1 MEVNTEQVEC
11 PVCGQYANVHDL
23 GRAGLTP
30 EELLR
35 IRQFI
40 KDGTLGKMLT
50 IAELVNRRMDPTS
63 TSMELSFN
71 ETLEKFGIRHDG
83 KLDQISRMMV
93 GISEKIV
100 GPGIG
105 EVSEM
110 IAAEELRQ
118 AFPEDE
124 FDRSEAEHGTDIIAR
139 VSDRKSEVGKISISI
154 KDTKHWK
161 NDFIDQ
167 LERNMNKDSTRVGIL
182 ITKKLP
188 KGANPT
194 GQVIHNNNH
203 LYFLVHPQYALAI
216 YAALRQVVIHMHQSE
231 AYISTKE
238 QELMQIGH
246 ISKAL
251 VQWISG
257 NEYQEILD
265 TLDTIKTSSEETDQ
279 TLLQMQD
286 YVERHV
292 KKGCDKQKK
301 IRQQVLNAGS
311 LLAGLKELLKGS
323 STQGEEE
330 K

>member
-1 MEVNTEQVEC
+1 MVVSTEQMEC
-11 PVCGQYANVHDL
+11 PVCGQFTNIHDL
-23 GRAGLTP
+23 GRVGLTP

-35 IRQFI
+35 IRQYV
-40 KDGTLGKMLT
+40 KEGSLSKMLT
-50 IAELVNRRMDPTS
+50 IADMVNRRIDPAS

-71 ETLEKFGIRHDG
+71 ETLVEYGNKHGD
-83 KLDQISRMMV
+83 KLDQLIRLMG

-110 IAAEELRQ
+110 IATEELRQ

-124 FDRSEAEHGTDIIAR
+124 FDRSSAEHGTDIIAI
-139 VSDRKSEVGKISISI
+139 VSDRKNEAGKISVSI

-161 NDFIDQ
+161 SEYLEQ
-167 LERNMNKDSTRVGIL
+167 LERNMNQDSTRVGIL
-182 ITKKLP
+182 VTKKLP

-194 GQVIHNNNH
+194 GQVIHSNNH
-203 LYFLVHPQYALAI
+203 MFFLVHPQYALAS
-216 YAALRQVVIHMHQSE
+216 YAALRQVVIHMYQSE

-238 QELMQIGH
+238 QELMQIGR

-251 VQWISG
+251 VRWISG
-257 NEYQEILD
+257 NEYQEILN
-265 TLDTIKTSSEETDQ
+265 TLDIIKTSSEETDS

-292 KKGCDKQKK
+292 KKGCDKQRK
-301 IRQQVLNAGS
+301 IRQEVLNAGS
-311 LLAGLKELLKGS
+311 LLTGLKDLLKT
-323 STQGEEE
+323 STQGDEE